1 MAAENPSSTWAGLGG
16 TSHQFWFIDL
26 SLKDLNSQP
35 GLYMFV
41 RWANQVW
48 EPLYIGIA
56 DDLLTRLTG
65 HERWAEAVKLGA
77 THLVAQGLAAPAARQ
92 KAEQDLIG
100 YWNPPLNTHYRTDRQ
115 VGGGTTLLTG
125 MGRPGR

>member
-1 MAAENPSSTWAGLGG
+1 MAAENPSLVWSGLGG
-16 TSHQFWFIDL
+16 TKHRFWFVDL
-26 SLKDLNSQP
+26 SLTRLISQP
-35 GLYMFV
+35 GVYMFV

-56 DDLLTRLTG
+56 DDLPDRLTG

-100 YWNPPLNTHYRTDRQ
+100 S
-115 VGGGTTLLTG
+115 GTL
-125 MGRPGR
+125 R